1 MGVFRQEKWRK
12 TRSGIRKFAFEGLV
26 SRFWNA
32 EWRKIATFAFRE
44 FRVMIDLTTHYV
56 LSITSSTIIGTAAV
70 FLALTRI
77 PHGGKWAA
85 VSRARWILFATF
97 AILALSGYFKVS
109 DENPTLL
116 SLTTLCVGSY
126 QALLFTYTAS
136 VLASPG
142 GVSRR
147 KFTTVLAAV
156 TAAVAAL
163 AATLVWFPHEFHIA
177 WPAAVAAYC
186 VQLCIHTVSFRDLS
200 RTAQE
205 QLESFYDENV
215 DHYLRPVKALFY
227 SALGVGVFALVF
239 AIVPLRNLGY
249 NVFVAF
255 YTVYYIWVASTVINY
270 SVTGDFFIRAEAQPN
285 DGKQDKLIDVS
296 PEGYMPQLKIEL
308 NNWVRRRG
316 YLRIETSTDKIAEEL
331 GVTRLQLSAY
341 FKYVHHTSFRSWRM
355 ALRLQYAQE
364 LIRNDKNLKI
374 SHLYGMVG
382 FNDRSNFHNEF
393 RKYTGLSPQ
402 TYRDKYGPKK

>member
-1 MGVFRQEKWRK
+1 
-12 TRSGIRKFAFEGLV
+12 
-26 SRFWNA
+26 
-32 EWRKIATFAFRE
+32 
-44 FRVMIDLTTHYV
+44 MIDLTTHYV

-70 FLALTRI
+70 FLSLTRI
-77 PHGGKWAA
+77 PRSGKWAA
-85 VSRARWILFATF
+85 VSRARWILFSTF
-97 AILALSGYFKVS
+97 AILAVSGYFKVS

-116 SLTTLCVGSY
+116 SLTTLCVASY

-147 KFTTVLAAV
+147 KFTTVLVAV
-156 TAAVAAL
+156 TASVAAFAALL
-163 AATLVWFPHEFHIA
+163 AWFPAVFHIA

-186 VQLCIHTVSFRDLS
+186 VQLCVHTVSFRDLS
-200 RTAQE
+200 RKAQE

-215 DHYLRPVKALFY
+215 DHHLRPVKALFY

-239 AIVPLRNLGY
+239 AIVPLHNLAY
-249 NVFVAF
+249 NVFVAS
-255 YTVYYIWVASTVINY
+255 YTIYYIWVASTVINY
-270 SVTGDFFIRAEAQPN
+270 SVTGDFFVRAEERTE
-285 DGKQDKLIDVS
+285 DGSQDKPVDVS

-316 YLRIETSTDKIAEEL
+316 YLRIETSTDRIAEEL

>member
-1 MGVFRQEKWRK
+1 M
-12 TRSGIRKFAFEGLV
+12 
-26 SRFWNA
+26 
-32 EWRKIATFAFRE
+32 
-44 FRVMIDLTTHYV
+44 HYV
-56 LSITSSTIIGTAAV
+56 YSITSSTIIGTAAA

-77 PHGGKWAA
+77 PCGGKWAV

-156 TAAVAAL
+156 TAAVAVL
-163 AATLVWFPHEFHIA
+163 AATLVWLPDEFHIV

-186 VQLCIHTVSFRDLS
+186 VQLCIHTVSFCDLA
-200 RTAQE
+200 RVAQK

-227 SALGVGVFALVF
+227 SALGVGIFALVF
-239 AIVPLRNLGY
+239 AIVPLENFAY

-255 YTVYYIWVASTVINY
+255 YTIYYVWVASSVINY
-270 SVTGDFFIRAEAQPN
+270 SVTGDFFMRAESMPDNTGQSNP
-285 DGKQDKLIDVS
+285 IDVS
-296 PEGYMPQLKIEL
+296 PEGYMPQLRIKL
-308 NNWVRRRG
+308 GNWVKRRG
-316 YLRIETSTDKIAEEL
+316 YLRMETSTDEIAEEL
-331 GVTRLQLSAY
+331 GVTRFQLSAY

-364 LIRNDKNLKI
+364 LIRNSNNLRI
-374 SHLYGMVG
+374 SHLHAMAG

-393 RKYTGLSPQ
+393 KKHTGLTPQ
-402 TYRDKYGPKK
+402 AYRDKYGPKKQ

>member
-1 MGVFRQEKWRK
+1 MHFR
-12 TRSGIRKFAFEGLV
+12 
-26 SRFWNA
+26 NA
-32 EWRKIATFAFRE
+32 EWRKIATFAIAGRFAFRK
-44 FRVMIDLTTHYV
+44 FQFMIDLTTHYV

-77 PHGGKWAA
+77 PRSDKWAA

-97 AILALSGYFKVS
+97 AILSVSGYFKVS

-116 SLTTLCVGSY
+116 SLTTLCVASY

-142 GVSRR
+142 GASRR
-147 KFTTVLAAV
+147 RFTTVLVAV
-156 TAAVAAL
+156 TAAVATFAVL
-163 AATLVWFPHEFHIA
+163 LVRFPSVFHIA

-186 VQLCIHTVSFRDLS
+186 VQLCVHTVSFRDLS

-239 AIVPLRNLGY
+239 AIVPLRNLAY

-255 YTVYYIWVASTVINY
+255 YTIYYIWVASTVINY
-270 SVTGDFFIRAEAQPN
+270 SVTGDFFIRAEERTE
-285 DGKQDKLIDVS
+285 DDKQDKPVDVS

-374 SHLYGMVG
+374 SHLYGMAG

>member
-1 MGVFRQEKWRK
+1 
-12 TRSGIRKFAFEGLV
+12 
-26 SRFWNA
+26 
-32 EWRKIATFAFRE
+32 
-44 FRVMIDLTTHYV
+44 MIDLTTHYV

-77 PHGGKWAA
+77 PRGGKWAS

-97 AILALSGYFKVS
+97 AILAVSGYFKVS

-136 VLASPG
+136 VLISPG

-147 KFTTVLAAV
+147 RFSTVLAAV
-156 TAAVAAL
+156 TAAVALL
-163 AATLVWFPHEFHIA
+163 AATLVWFPGEFHIA

-200 RTAQE
+200 RTAQAR
-205 QLESFYDENV
+205 LESFYDENV

-227 SALGVGVFALVF
+227 SALGVGIFALVF
-239 AIVPLRNLGY
+239 AIVPLRNLAY
-249 NVFVAF
+249 NIFVAF
-255 YTVYYIWVASTVINY
+255 YTIYYLWVASSVTNY
-270 SVTGDFFIRAEAQPN
+270 SVTGDFFIRAGAQPKN
-285 DGKQDKLIDVS
+285 AKPEKPVDVS
-296 PEGYMPQLKIEL
+296 PEGYMPQLRIEL
-308 NNWVRRRG
+308 NNWVKRRG
-316 YLRIETSTDKIAEEL
+316 YLRMETSTDKIAEEL

-364 LIRNDKNLKI
+364 LIRNDKSLKI

-393 RKYTGLSPQ
+393 RKYTGMSPQ
-402 TYRDKYGPKK
+402 TYRDKYGPGK